1 MPAET
6 SQTLA
11 RGIRVLR
18 LLASESRGLTMTE
31 LARRVE
37 VNRTVAYRLVSTLVE
52 FGLARRDDQGR
63 VSLGIG
69 VIDLARAIEPMLRDQ
84 ARPVLRRL
92 AEEVGATAHLTIAE
106 GDEALAIAV
115 IEPSWTDYHV
125 AYRVGTRHPLE
136 RGAAGRAILLG
147 RDAEATAPYAVTHDE
162 LQPGA
167 SGLASPVR
175 GVPGLECSVGV
186 VALGELDVDAV
197 GVPVVRAA
205 SDLAGRLT

>member
-11 RGIRVLR
+11 RGLRVLR

-52 FGLARRDDQGR
+52 YGLARRDDQGR

-147 RDAEATAPYAVTHDE
+147 RDAEATASYAVTHDE

-167 SGLASPVR
+167 SGLAAPVR

>member
-11 RGIRVLR
+11 RGLRVLR
-18 LLASESRGLTMTE
+18 VLASEPRGLTMTE

-52 FGLARRDDQGR
+52 FGLARRDEEGR
-63 VSLGIG
+63 ISIGIG
-69 VIDLARAIEPMLRDQ
+69 VVDLARAIEPLLRDR
-84 ARPVLRRL
+84 ARPILRRL

-147 RDAEATAPYAVTHDE
+147 RDEAAAPYAVTHDE

-167 SGLASPVR
+167 SGLAAPIR
-175 GVPGLECSVGV
+175 GVPGLEGSVGV
-186 VALGELDVDAV
+186 VALGDLDVDAV
-197 GVPVVRAA
+197 GVRVVRAA
-205 SDLAGRLT
+205 SDLAERLT

>member
-11 RGIRVLR
+11 RGLRVLQ
-18 LLASESRGLTMTE
+18 LLASEPRGLTMTE
-31 LARRVE
+31 LAQRVE

-52 FGLARRDDQGR
+52 FGLARRDDQSR
-63 VSLGIG
+63 VSIGIG
-69 VIDLARAIEPMLRDQ
+69 VIDLARAIEPLLRDQ

-92 AEEVGATAHLTIAE
+92 AEDVGATAHLTIAE
-106 GDEALAIAV
+106 GDEALAISV
-115 IEPSWTDYHV
+115 VEPSWTDYHV
-125 AYRVGTRHPLE
+125 AYRVGTRHPLD

-147 RDAEATAPYAVTHDE
+147 RNGQAAPYVVTRDE

-167 SGLASPVR
+167 SGLAAPVR

-197 GVPVVRAA
+197 GVRVVRAA
-205 SDLAGRLT
+205 SDIAGRLA

>member
-11 RGIRVLR
+11 RGLRVLR
-18 LLASESRGLTMTE
+18 VLAGEPHGLTMTE

-37 VNRTVAYRLVSTLVE
+37 VNRTVAYRLVATLVE

-63 VSLGIG
+63 VYVG
-69 VIDLARAIEPMLRDQ
+69 VGVLELARGIEPLLRDQ

-106 GDEALAIAV
+106 GEEALAIAV
-115 IEPSWTDYHV
+115 IEPTWTDYHV

-136 RGAAGRAILLG
+136 RGAAGRAILMG
-147 RDAEATAPYAVTHDE
+147 RDDGGESYAITHDE

-167 SGLASPVR
+167 SGLAAPVR

-197 GVPVVRAA
+197 RGRVVAA
-205 SDLAGRLT
+205 ATEIAHRLT

>member
-11 RGIRVLR
+11 RGLRVLR
-18 LLASESRGLTMTE
+18 LLAGEPRGLTMTE
-31 LARRVE
+31 LAARAE
-37 VNRTVAYRLVSTLVE
+37 VNRTAAYRLVTTLVE
-52 FGLARRDDQGR
+52 SGLARRDEQGR
-63 VSLGIG
+63 VYVG
-69 VIDLARAIEPMLRDQ
+69 VGVLELARGIEPLLRDQ

-106 GDEALAIAV
+106 GEEALAIAV
-115 IEPSWTDYHV
+115 IEPSWTDFHV

-147 RDAEATAPYAVTHDE
+147 RGGGAEPYAVTHDE

-167 SGLASPVR
+167 SGLAAPVR

-197 GVPVVRAA
+197 RAQVVRAA
-205 SDLAGRLT
+205 TEIGQRLT